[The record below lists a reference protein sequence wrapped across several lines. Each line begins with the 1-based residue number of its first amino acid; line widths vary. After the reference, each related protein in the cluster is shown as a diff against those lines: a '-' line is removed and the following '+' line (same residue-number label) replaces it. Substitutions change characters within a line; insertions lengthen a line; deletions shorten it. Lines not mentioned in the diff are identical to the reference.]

1 MEIIFTKKFKE
12 KVIHAKDGLKFA
24 LKGYAF
30 YSDTLPD
37 EIESAEDL
45 TINLIDQK
53 HLVLNDYKTGE
64 SYREKLFDLT
74 YIPSLEGKIVDDTEE
89 NVLLVSQYGTYEIVI
104 NKGIFKTLPVTFNY
118 IFLIGEELS
127 ENSNSVQDL
136 EKSYIAAVIDCS
148 GITNVISEDVEYKPT
163 KIAFQLGLS
172 DLTDASTLTNASII
186 VDEAFDNFT
195 EDEYIKNINLLKLS
209 NSYALTPDKNEDYT
223 EEYNYI
229 LNGDEQG
236 EINTKFYPGN
246 LTLFDKTEKINNP
259 WNTTPRVYI
268 GLDRPKDISLPHVQL
283 FYNPVDSVDLHSL
296 SIQYNPDY
304 RFLAINQ
311 DEGID
316 NIQAD
321 FFPEDMEEE
330 NEHYVPDT
338 IKRKNVSVDYNKTSN
353 CKSYLRFDA
362 NQSYYGEG
370 ANRVFEYNTRGN
382 TVGNNFLPT
391 TNHSLIYS
399 DSNTFNGET
408 YDVVYLD
415 SDNNEVAYGLNN
427 FSVIN
432 SRNISFVNSGTRIY
446 ELSPLGETLS
456 YANNNIMI
464 GVNGLNNKPLTNYT
478 ACNITF
484 IGNNKNTTYVPVTT
498 EKMFEYDYIKSV
510 KGLFTR
516 HYNNNTQTDVINDN
530 LEINLTSSN
539 YAPNYYAGQLIEN
552 QTLIGF
558 NGLTVNK
565 IPNKEIFYESQGV
578 IGYNADL
585 KQYDYYYYGNTTAQ
599 INRNA
604 NIVFGNYNANDNLSA
619 ISAAHPLTVK
629 EAFKLK
635 GKNYN
640 IDETFS
646 SFYNDNYTYT
656 TADDVEASAR
666 IDIHKLFF
674 NHTQDSIFANE
685 NYSAA
690 WNNLTADEGDFGLD
704 KIVVVGDGTQFSNN
718 IITGHSPAEFAS
730 KNTTYSNDTSR
741 KNLFSIEKNSYQLVH
756 NSVYDDNPHYSATNV
771 LNIPSMFA
779 VRGTD
784 PVIQQYNYRFITGFN
799 ANNTTFVNKEMYEN
813 INKYNLHHSVY
824 TPTGIFIP
832 LHRSSN
838 DLYKLN
844 FKNIKGLIKDDYI
857 KPNRN
862 VSYTELNEKNNIQQT
877 SFILPTSGLTF
888 RKLNGT
894 YVNGKGK
901 GKGTGASYTYETLY
915 DFTFNDLVKWYA
927 LNKNTNIPMSNTLG
941 TDNTVYTFYI
951 INNNPYKGLNLKGFR
966 MNKQNNS
973 YQTLYKNKYIP
984 KGHCV
989 KVDYMDCGTKGR
1001 YGVMN
1006 FDYWNQNTNSFYK

>member
-30 YSDTLPD
+30 YSDALPD

-45 TINLIDQK
+45 TINLINQNK
-53 HLVLNDYKTGE
+53 LVLNDYKTGE

-74 YIPSLEGKIVDDTEE
+74 YIPSLEGKIIDDTESGDF
-89 NVLLVSQYGTYEIVI
+89 LVSQYGTYEIVI
-104 NKGIFKTLPVTFNY
+104 NKGLFKTLPVSFNY
-118 IFLIGEELS
+118 IFLIGEELR
-127 ENSNSVQDL
+127 ENANVVYDL

-148 GITNVISEDVEYKPT
+148 DITNVISEDVEYKPT
-163 KIAFQLGLS
+163 KIAIQLGLS
-172 DLTDASTLTNASII
+172 DLTDVSSLTNAAIL
-186 VDEAFDNFT
+186 VDEAFDSFT
-195 EDEYIKNINLLKLS
+195 EDESIKNINLLKLS
-209 NSYALTPDKNEDYT
+209 NSYTLTPDSKQDYT

-229 LNGDEQG
+229 LNEHEQG

-246 LTLFDKTEKINNP
+246 LTLLDKTEKINNP

-283 FYNPVDSVDLHSL
+283 FYNPVGSVDLHSL
-296 SIQYNPDY
+296 SVQYNPDY

-330 NEHYVPDT
+330 NKHCVPER
-338 IKRKNVSVDYNKTSN
+338 IKRKNVSVDYNQTSN

-362 NQSYYGEG
+362 NQSYYGYG
-370 ANRVFEYNTRGN
+370 SNRVFEYNTRGN
-382 TVGNNFLPT
+382 TVGYNILPT
-391 TNHSLIYS
+391 INHSLIYS
-399 DSNTFNGET
+399 DSNTFDGET

-415 SDNNEVAYGLNN
+415 SDNNEVGYGLSNL
-427 FSVIN
+427 SLVN
-432 SRNISFVNSGTRIY
+432 SRNIKFVNSGPRKY
-446 ELSPLGETLS
+446 VSSLLGETLS

-464 GVNGLNNKPLTNYT
+464 GVNGLYNTPYTNYT
-478 ACNITF
+478 ASNITF

-498 EKMFEYDYIKSV
+498 TKMFEFDYIKTV

-516 HYNNNTQTDVINDN
+516 HYNNNTETDVISDN
-530 LEINLTSSN
+530 LEINLSTSD
-539 YAPNYYAGQLIEN
+539 YKPYYNAGQLFGS

-565 IPNKEIFYESQGV
+565 IPNREIFYENQGV
-578 IGYNADL
+578 VGYNDEW
-585 KQYDYYYYGNTTAQ
+585 KQYDYYYYGDTTAQ

-604 NIVFGNYNANDNLSA
+604 SVVFGNYNANDNLDA
-619 ISAAHPLTVK
+619 ISAAYPLTVK

-635 GKNYN
+635 GRINN
-640 IDETFS
+640 LDETFS
-646 SFYNDNYTYT
+646 SFYNNNYTYT
-656 TADDVEASAR
+656 TGSDAASAR
-666 IDIHKLFF
+666 VNIHKLFF

-690 WNNLTADEGDFGLD
+690 WKTLTADEGDFGLD
-704 KIVVVGDGTQFSNN
+704 KIVVVGDGTQFSDN

-730 KNTTYSNDTSR
+730 NNTTYSNDTSR

-756 NSVYDDNPHYSATNV
+756 NGVYDDIPHYSATNV

-784 PVIQQYNYRFITGFN
+784 PVVQQYTYHFITGFN
-799 ANNTTFVNKEMYEN
+799 SNNSTFVNKEMYKS

-838 DLYKLN
+838 DLYKMN
-844 FKNIKGLIKDDYI
+844 FKNVKGLINDNVIKANKTVNYDAIKKLENFDQYSYFIKTKGLEVKD
-857 KPNRN
+857 
-862 VSYTELNEKNNIQQT
+862 T
-877 SFILPTSGLTF
+877 
-888 RKLNGT
+888 
-894 YVNGKGK
+894 NGKLITK
-901 GKGTGASYTYETLY
+901 Y
-915 DFTFNDLVKWYA
+915 DFDMATIVDYYA
-927 LNKNTNIPMSNTLG
+927 LKGIKIPMSNMNG
-941 TDNTVYTFYI
+941 DNNNVYTFYI
-951 INNNPYKGLNLKGFR
+951 LNNSPYRGLNFKGFR
-966 MNKQNNS
+966 MNKNGNS
-973 YQTLYKNKYIP
+973 VQTLYKNKYIP

-989 KVDYMDCGTKGR
+989 RVDYMDCGTKGR

-1006 FDYWNQNTNSFYK
+1006 FDYWNQTTNSFYK

>member
-30 YSDTLPD
+30 YSDALPD

-45 TINLIDQK
+45 TINLINQNK
-53 HLVLNDYKTGE
+53 LVLNDYKTGE

-74 YIPSLEGKIVDDTEE
+74 YIPSLEGKIIDDTESGDF
-89 NVLLVSQYGTYEIVI
+89 LVSQYGTYEIVI
-104 NKGIFKTLPVTFNY
+104 NKGLFKTLPVSFNY
-118 IFLIGEELS
+118 IFLIGEELR
-127 ENSNSVQDL
+127 ENANVVYDT
-136 EKSYIAAVIDCS
+136 EKSYIAAVIPCTD
-148 GITNVISEDVEYKPT
+148 ITNVVSENVEYKPT
-163 KIAFQLGLS
+163 KIAIQLGLS
-172 DLTDASTLTNASII
+172 DLTDASSLTNAAIL
-186 VDEAFDNFT
+186 VDEAFDSFT
-195 EDEYIKNINLLKLS
+195 EDESIKNINLLKLS
-209 NSYALTPDKNEDYT
+209 NSYALTPDNKQDYT

-229 LNGDEQG
+229 LNEYEQG

-246 LTLFDKTEKINNP
+246 LTLLDKTEKINNP
-259 WNTTPRVYI
+259 WNTLPRVYV

-283 FYNPVDSVDLHSL
+283 FYNPVGSVDLHSL
-296 SIQYNPDY
+296 SVQYNPDY

-330 NEHYVPDT
+330 NKHCVRER
-338 IKRKNVSVDYNKTSN
+338 IKRKNVSVDYNQTSK

-362 NQSYYGEG
+362 NQSYYDYGS
-370 ANRVFEYNTRGN
+370 NRIFEYNTRGN
-382 TVGNNFLPT
+382 TVGDNILPSI
-391 TNHSLIYS
+391 NHSLIYS
-399 DSNTFNGET
+399 DSNTLGGET
-408 YDVVYLD
+408 YDGLYLD
-415 SDNNEVAYGLNN
+415 SDNNEVGYGLSNL
-427 FSVIN
+427 SLVN
-432 SRNISFVNSGTRIY
+432 SRNITFINNGPRNY
-446 ELSPLGETLS
+446 ESSLLGETLS

-464 GVNGLNNKPLTNYT
+464 GVNGLYNTPSTNYT
-478 ACNITF
+478 ASNITF
-484 IGNNKNTTYVPVTT
+484 IGNNKNTTYVPVITK
-498 EKMFEYDYIKSV
+498 KMFEFDYIKTV

-516 HYNNNTQTDVINDN
+516 HYNDTETDVISDN
-530 LEINLTSSN
+530 LQINLSTEDYSASN
-539 YAPNYYAGQLIEN
+539 VAGQLFES

-565 IPNKEIFYESQGV
+565 IPNREIFYENQGIV
-578 IGYNADL
+578 GYNDEW
-585 KQYDYYYYGNTTAQ
+585 KQYDYYYYGDTTAQ

-604 NIVFGNYNANDNLSA
+604 SVVFGNYNANDNLDA
-619 ISAAHPLTVK
+619 ISAAYPLTVN

-635 GKNYN
+635 GRINN
-640 IDETFS
+640 LDETFS
-646 SFYNDNYTYT
+646 SFYNHNYTYT
-656 TADDVEASAR
+656 TGGDDTASTSVN
-666 IDIHKLFF
+666 IHRLFF

-690 WNNLTADEGDFGLD
+690 WKTLTADEGDFGLD
-704 KIVVVGDGTQFSNN
+704 KIVVVGDGTQFSDN

-756 NSVYDDNPHYSATNV
+756 NGVYDDVPHYSATNV

-784 PVIQQYNYRFITGFN
+784 PVVQQYTYHFITGFN
-799 ANNTTFVNKEMYEN
+799 SNNSTFVNKEMYKN

-838 DLYKLN
+838 DLYKMD
-844 FKNIKGLIKDDYI
+844 FKNVQGLINDNVIKANKTVNYDAIKKLENFDQYSFVIKTKGLEVKDA
-857 KPNRN
+857 
-862 VSYTELNEKNNIQQT
+862 
-877 SFILPTSGLTF
+877 
-888 RKLNGT
+888 
-894 YVNGKGK
+894 NGKMITK
-901 GKGTGASYTYETLY
+901 Y
-915 DFTFNDLVKWYA
+915 DFDMATIVDYYA
-927 LNKNTNIPMSNTLG
+927 LKGIKIPMSNMNG
-941 TDNTVYTFYI
+941 DNNNVYSFYI
-951 INNNPYKGLNLKGFR
+951 INNSPYRGLNFRGFR
-966 MNKQNNS
+966 MNKNGNS
-973 YQTLYKNKYIP
+973 VQTLYKNKYIP

-989 KVDYMDCGTKGR
+989 RVDYMDCGTKGR

-1006 FDYWNQNTNSFYK
+1006 FDYWNQKTNSFYK